1 MVEAASMTFS
11 AKVLTVLIFVL
22 SLVFA
27 AAAGILFTK
36 RTDYTATLSDLQKG
50 LNTQI
55 ANLKKV
61 VETKDEEVSKWRREF
76 EKLSEDLRGAR
87 REVAREKRAVE
98 AKETQVHRL
107 DKLLSDAKMADKQN
121 RAMLAAADKRRDLIE
136 KQLERRKQELER
148 TRKLLLV
155 EKEKATDL
163 ARDLAT
169 TRAEKDK
176 LAAQRRSLAM
186 RVERFE
192 KMKKQL
198 EKLHYADTQTMTV
211 LRGQDPLLKDIRGR
225 VLRVD
230 AYGNVIINRGL
241 QDGVLKDYLFTVYRD
256 SNFIARIRIF
266 RLDRRGDLAA
276 GRIENRNPKYQVKQG
291 DMVATRLIP

>member
-1 MVEAASMTFS
+1 MTFS